1 MAPGN
6 RERPARRFRILKV
19 TVKSQ
24 ASFLEAAAV
33 AWDSLRSSKLRS
45 FLTLLGIILSTTTLI
60 AVMALIHG
68 MDVFI
73 AETAST
79 MGSEG
84 FRVMRMAFSGPRS
97 AKQFLE
103 AIRRNPELTRDE
115 YAYVKEHATLVSEV
129 GILAQR
135 GVNVSYAGDLVQG
148 VTLMGASPNLMV
160 MTNTQIDMGRGY
172 TEIEDRKRVA
182 IVLLGSDLKDRFFPN
197 TDPIGK
203 TVAIDGRPFEVVAI
217 AKPKGSVFGQSQDNY
232 MAIPD
237 ETFFKIYGS
246 QRGISYNFTA
256 ANRNLLE
263 QAQDEVRSLVR
274 TFRHLRP
281 GETDNFGIQSSDSL
295 VSIWDQLTGAIAAVA
310 VGVVSI
316 FMVVGGVVIM
326 NIMLAVV
333 SERTR
338 EIGVRKSV
346 GARRQDIMN
355 QFLVESSMLAGCG
368 GLMGVTIAWVLAF
381 AVRSFT
387 AVPMVVPISAV
398 VLGVTLSAAVGLF
411 FGIYPAQRAARLDP
425 IVALRAET
433 S

>member
-1 MAPGN
+1 M
-6 RERPARRFRILKV
+6 
-19 TVKSQ
+19 KSQ
-24 ASFLEAAAV
+24 ASFLEAISV
-33 AWDSLRSSKLRS
+33 AFDSLRSSKLRS

-73 AETAST
+73 AETATT

-84 FRVMRMAFSGPRS
+84 FRVMRMAFAGPRS

-103 AIRRNPELTRDE
+103 AIRRNPELTREE
-115 YAYVKEHATLVSEV
+115 YAFVKSHATMVRET
-129 GILAQR
+129 GIMSQR
-135 GVNVSYAGDLVQG
+135 GVKATYNGDLVDG
-148 VTLMGASPNLMV
+148 VTLMGASPNMLV
-160 MTNTQIDMGRGY
+160 MTNTQVDLGRGY
-172 TEIEDRKRVA
+172 TDTEDQKHVA
-182 IVLLGSDLKDRFFPN
+182 IVLLGADLKERFFPN
-197 TDPIGK
+197 TDPLGK
-203 TVAIDGRPFEVVAI
+203 TIAIDGRPFQVVGVG
-217 AKPKGSVFGQSQDNY
+217 KPKGSTFGQSQDNY

-237 ETFFKIYGS
+237 QTYFKTYGA
-246 QRGISYNFTA
+246 QRGISYNFVA
-256 ANRNLLE
+256 LSRDHLE

-274 TFRHLRP
+274 SFRHLAP
-281 GETDNFGIQSSDSL
+281 GQDDNFGVQSSDSL

-355 QFLVESSMLAGCG
+355 QFLVESSTLAACG
-368 GLMGVTIAWVLAF
+368 GLIGVTIAWIMAAL
-381 AVRSFT
+381 VRNLT
-387 AVPMVVPISAV
+387 PVPMVVPVSAV
-398 VLGVTLSAAVGLF
+398 ILGVTLSAAVGLF